1 MTVNRFFKM
10 GGSSGSP
17 TAAAPAAAAAVRASL
32 EPSDE
37 IAASALENVYDAPDD
52 GQVLVMQVD
61 GPAIIYVQS
70 RSKGAA
76 STHATTAPLLPHD
89 TAPDA
94 ASHSSTIE
102 DPTEMWPRVLRSFIF
117 SACLFVAFVSMAL
130 VLHTFNTSV
139 TIQYGDFL
147 FQWHGSSLDKGDRA

>member
-61 GPAIIYVQS
+61 GPATIYVQG
-70 RSKGAA
+70 RSKRQAELAA
-76 STHATTAPLLPHD
+76 KLDAMMQTEAAAEVEDKILTPLR
-89 TAPDA
+89 TERDA
-94 ASHSSTIE
+94 AR
-102 DPTEMWPRVLRSFIF
+102 DAR
-117 SACLFVAFVSMAL
+117 AAKA
-130 VLHTFNTSV
+130 
-139 TIQYGDFL
+139 
-147 FQWHGSSLDKGDRA
+147 DRGL